1 VRIYE
6 DLRGLQSRVGV
17 VQATVALSVV
27 LLGAYFW
34 HLQVVRGRYFREL
47 SENNRIRAIPIP
59 APRGPLF
66 DRQGRILAENRSSFN
81 VVLTTERRDELKQ
94 ALARVGT
101 LIAYDPAEVQERL
114 NQQGP
119 RFRSL
124 VVKSD
129 ATEEDVAT
137 IQARRLELA
146 EASVAVVPLRSYP
159 LGAAAAH
166 VLGHVGE
173 VTDRQLEHGGL
184 AGIEAGT
191 VVGQAG
197 LELQYNRELM
207 GKDGLRRI
215 IVNSR
220 GVEVMEAERVDP
232 RDGPAATLTLDLDL
246 QKAFEEAMAG
256 QSGSVIAIEPRTGE
270 ILAYIST
277 PGYDPNAFSA
287 GIKAEE
293 WGRLTRD
300 PEKPLINRVI
310 QGQYPPGS
318 TFKVVSALAALQ
330 EGVITPHT
338 RFHCP
343 GYLAVYGTIF
353 RCHAGGPHG
362 TVDLAQALALSCNVY
377 FYNVGIRLEIERI
390 SRYAKMLGLARPTGI
405 DLPHEAAGIFQ
416 DPEWKMRTQKVRW
429 FPAETVSV
437 SIGQAMAVTPIQLA
451 RVASVVASD
460 GRLPVPH
467 LMKAVGGRPVDAPP
481 ARSLGFRDG
490 VVATVR
496 EAMLGVVAGGTGQ
509 RAKLE
514 GVAVGGKTGSAQVVT
529 HARLE
534 ANKDVR
540 AYQPHGWFMAFAE
553 PFNGKPGVAVAV
565 LVEHGVA
572 GGTSAAPVVGRALA
586 RYYGVRSVGPGM
598 IPPDVLPADPQPV
611 RAQAPPAARSIGDAA
626 PSRPSEARPHD
637 QPRTSDSG
645 GAR

>member
-17 VQATVALSVV
+17 VQATVALTMV

-47 SENNRIRAIPIP
+47 SENNRIRTIPIP

-66 DRQGRILAENRSSFN
+66 DREGRILAENRSSFN

-173 VTDRQLEHGGL
+173 VTDRQLEHGGFT
-184 AGIEAGT
+184 GIEAGT

-220 GVEVMEAERVDP
+220 GVEVMEAERKDP
-232 RDGPAATLTLDLDL
+232 KDGPAATLTLDLDL

-256 QSGSVIAIEPRTGE
+256 QSGSVIALEPRTGE

-277 PGYDPNAFSA
+277 PGYDPNSFAA
-287 GIKAEE
+287 GIKPEE

-330 EGVITPHT
+330 EGVITPQT

-362 TVDLAQALALSCNVY
+362 TVDLRRALALSCNVY
-377 FYNVGIRLEIERI
+377 FYNVGIRLEIERL

-416 DPEWKMRTQKVRW
+416 DPEWKLRTQKVRW

-451 RVASVVASD
+451 RVASVVAS
-460 GRLPVPH
+460 GGQLPVPH
-467 LMKAVGGRPVDAPP
+467 LMKAVGGREVAAPP

-496 EAMLGVVAGGTGQ
+496 EAMLGVVAEGTGQ

-540 AYQPHGWFMAFAE
+540 LYQPHGWFMAFAE
-553 PFNGKPGVAVAV
+553 PANGKPGVAVAV

-611 RAQAPPAARSIGDAA
+611 RVQAVPAPLVPVRRSPAEIAA
-626 PSRPSEARPHD
+626 ASR
-637 QPRTSDSG
+637 Q
-645 GAR
+645 

>member
-17 VQATVALSVV
+17 VQAAVALSIV
-27 LLGAYFW
+27 LLGGYFW

-66 DRQGRILAENRSSFN
+66 DRNGRILAENRSSFN
-81 VVLTTERRDELKQ
+81 VVLTTERRDDLRQ
-94 ALARVGT
+94 ALARVAT

-114 NQQGP
+114 TQQGP
-119 RFRSL
+119 RLRSL

-129 ATEEDVAT
+129 ATEEDVAKV
-137 IQARRLELA
+137 QARRLELS

-159 LGAAAAH
+159 LGASAAH

-173 VTDRQLEHGGL
+173 VTDRQLENESFE
-184 AGIEAGT
+184 GIEPGT

-220 GVEVMEAERVDP
+220 GVEVRQEQHEEP
-232 RDGPAATLTLDLDL
+232 KDGPAAVLTLDLDL
-246 QKAFEEAMAG
+246 QRAFEEALAG
-256 QSGSVIAIEPRTGE
+256 QSGSVIAIEPATGE
-270 ILAYIST
+270 VLAYISA
-277 PGYDPNAFSA
+277 PGYDPNSFSA
-287 GIKAEE
+287 GIKPDE
-293 WGRLTRD
+293 WSRLTRD

-330 EGVITPHT
+330 EGVITPQT

-343 GYLAVYGTIF
+343 GHLAVYGTLF
-353 RCHAGGPHG
+353 RCHKPEGHG
-362 TVDLAQALALSCNVY
+362 TVDLEKALALSCNVY
-377 FYNVGIRLEIERI
+377 FYNVGIRLEIERL
-390 SRYAKMLGLARPTGI
+390 SKYAKLLGLAQPTGI
-405 DLPHEAAGIFQ
+405 DLPHESAGIFQ
-416 DPEWKMRTQKVRW
+416 DPAWKMRTQKVRW

-451 RVASVVASD
+451 RAAAVVASG
-460 GRLPVPH
+460 GRLPRPH
-467 LMKAVGGRPVDAPP
+467 LMKAVAGRATAAPP
-481 ARSLGFRDG
+481 PSDLRFRMGVVETVRAAMIG
-490 VVATVR
+490 VVA
-496 EAMLGVVAGGTGQ
+496 EGTGQ
-509 RAKLE
+509 RAKLD
-514 GVAVGGKTGSAQVVT
+514 GVTVGGKTGSAQVVT

-553 PFNGKPGVAVAV
+553 AANGKPAVAVAV

-572 GGTSAAPVVGRALA
+572 GGTSAAPVVGKALA
-586 RYYGVRSVGPGM
+586 KYYGVRPVGPGM
-598 IPPDVLPADPQPV
+598 IPLDVLPDDPVPV
-611 RAQAPPAARSIGDAA
+611 RAQALPAPLVVGDNSTAGA
-626 PSRPSEARPHD
+626 PS
-637 QPRTSDSG
+637 Q
-645 GAR
+645 